1 MNRPLQSKEPLVK
14 MALLQDTTLLDTE
27 GDSMVNR
34 SAVILKYKTPIVE
47 WINDTDPREDFPEL
61 NLEEA
66 NREKTIYLISEHDAE
81 NLDRWLKMNFKS
93 LFESELE
100 NWYLD
105 DCMWP
110 KKRTMKVFQGWF
122 DVECH
127 TVIIDTVGTP
137 IEDDEA

>member
-1 MNRPLQSKEPLVK
+1 
-14 MALLQDTTLLDTE
+14 
-27 GDSMVNR
+27 MVNR
-34 SAVILKYKTPIVE
+34 SAVILKHKTRIVE
-47 WINDTDPREDFPEL
+47 WINDTDPREDSPEV

-110 KKRTMKVFQGWF
+110 KKRTMKVFHEWF

>member
-1 MNRPLQSKEPLVK
+1 
-14 MALLQDTTLLDTE
+14 
-27 GDSMVNR
+27 MVNR
-34 SAVILKYKTPIVE
+34 SAVILKCKPPMVE
-47 WINDTDPREDFPEL
+47 WINDTDPREDSPAV
-61 NLEEA
+61 NLEDA
-66 NREKTIYLISEHDAE
+66 NREKTVYLISEHDAE

-100 NWYLD
+100 DWYLD
-105 DCMWP
+105 ESMWP
-110 KKRTMKVFQGWF
+110 KKRTMKVFQEWF